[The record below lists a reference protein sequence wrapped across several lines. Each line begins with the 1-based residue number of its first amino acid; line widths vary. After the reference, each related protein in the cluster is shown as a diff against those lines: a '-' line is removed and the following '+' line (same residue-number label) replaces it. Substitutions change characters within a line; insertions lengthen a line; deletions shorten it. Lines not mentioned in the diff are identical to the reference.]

1 MIKIFFFSCMTD
13 GFGKTSKFISFL
25 YFTYQ
30 ERERERERE
39 ERRAFIF
46 KRFFVK
52 EINCWRCVCVCC
64 SSDDDVDA
72 SFSGG
77 VFFLVYSF
85 KGKKE

>member
-1 MIKIFFFSCMTD
+1 MIFFAKFFFSLQKND
-13 GFGKTSKFISFL
+13 GNGFGKTSKFISFL

-52 EINCWRCVCVCC
+52 EINCWRCVCLL
-64 SSDDDVDA
+64 
-72 SFSGG
+72 
-77 VFFLVYSF
+77 FFR
-85 KGKKE
+85 